1 MINKARSFFAGV
13 LQGLAAGP
21 LVAFSVA
28 LLLLAV
34 PVGACLV
41 GICFVLDCVSDAKKK
56 ILEEK

>member
-1 MINKARSFFAGV
+1 MSNKARRFFVGL

-21 LVAFSVA
+21 LVVFSVA

-41 GICFVLDCVSDAKKK
+41 GICFVLDLVVDAKKR
-56 ILEEK
+56 ILEEQ